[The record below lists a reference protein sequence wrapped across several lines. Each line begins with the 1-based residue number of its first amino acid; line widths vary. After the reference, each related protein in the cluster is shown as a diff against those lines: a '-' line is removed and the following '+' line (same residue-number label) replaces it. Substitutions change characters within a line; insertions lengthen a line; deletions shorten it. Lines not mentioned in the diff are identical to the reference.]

1 MKATPRDAT
10 RPLERRGT
18 TRRDVRSPVPSPHAA
33 DDPHARTSRAADD
46 PHARTSRAL
55 NTDDALESRALG
67 HSRAPTRAPTRE
79 IGRRLED
86 STKDSTKDSRL
97 VCFPYD
103 ETTNPARGRD
113 DDPTL
118 ALTTGNDGRHRRRRR
133 RETTTRIR
141 IRSRLRPIRSVRPVT
156 ERLFRVKINQ
166 PTDPWRNRIAR
177 IASTKTR
184 ECATLTLPGHAGARE
199 RARFRRP
206 SVRRSR
212 RATGRGAGRSFVRW
226 RVDGQNETEEGA
238 SAVELSLGL
247 HAFSCEIF
255 SSPFRLSPHLTRL
268 SVCLSDLSDLRLILA
283 IDSIG
288 RGAKVDRKEG
298 RARSRPDDP
307 SRV

>member
-18 TRRDVRSPVPSPHAA
+18 TRRDVRSPVSSPHA
-33 DDPHARTSRAADD
+33 DDDLHARTSRAADD

-238 SAVELSLGL
+238 SAVELSFR
-247 HAFSCEIF
+247 ASRFFVRDIF
-255 SSPFRLSPHLTRL
+255 ISISSVSPLDSTVCLDCL
-268 SVCLSDLSDLRLILA
+268 SV
-283 IDSIG
+283 
-288 RGAKVDRKEG
+288 
-298 RARSRPDDP
+298 
-307 SRV
+307 